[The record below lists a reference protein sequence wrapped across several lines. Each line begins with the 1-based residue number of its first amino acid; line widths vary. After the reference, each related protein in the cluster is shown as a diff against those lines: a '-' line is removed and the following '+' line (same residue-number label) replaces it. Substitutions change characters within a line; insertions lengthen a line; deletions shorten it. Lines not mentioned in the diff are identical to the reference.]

1 MKSSLQTNLMLV
13 PAVVGTLL
21 LWTCPP
27 SRSQT
32 SAAPRQNGSTSRG
45 QTTQDY
51 NRRLEELH
59 ESLAAHTAE
68 GDVEEYRIGA
78 QDFLE
83 IKVFEAPEMD
93 RSLRVAAN
101 GEISLPLVGG
111 VQAAGLTARELEQS
125 LQDRLREYIKD
136 PHVGVLVSSV
146 ESHPISV
153 LGEVNKPGVFEV
165 REPKSLLEMLS
176 LAQGLAQD
184 AGDEVLVM
192 RGAGLD
198 VGVART
204 DGSRQTHTGADPA
217 LVESQHPKD
226 AADANS
232 SPAGSQTV
240 QVNLKDLLDSADP
253 RFNVPVYPG
262 DVVKVTRAG
271 IVYVVGGV
279 KRPGGFVMKNNQKM
293 SVLQALALAEGLTA
307 TSAQSHARIIRM
319 QARTGQRAEISIDM
333 GKILAGKAPDVT
345 LQPSDIVFIP
355 NSPAKSA
362 LYRATETAI
371 ATASGVVIFHP

>member
-13 PAVVGTLL
+13 PAVVGALL

-83 IKVFEAPEMD
+83 IKVFEAPEMN

-307 TSAQSHARIIRM
+307 TSAQS
-319 QARTGQRAEISIDM
+319 
-333 GKILAGKAPDVT
+333 
-345 LQPSDIVFIP
+345 
-355 NSPAKSA
+355 
-362 LYRATETAI
+362 
-371 ATASGVVIFHP
+371 

>member
-1 MKSSLQTNLMLV
+1 MLV
-13 PAVVGTLL
+13 PAIVGALL
-21 LWTCPP
+21 LLTCPP
-27 SRSQT
+27 ARSQS
-32 SAAPRQNGSTSRG
+32 SAASRQNGSQFRG
-45 QTTQDY
+45 QTAQDY

-59 ESLAAHTAE
+59 ESLASHTVE
-68 GDVEEYRIGA
+68 TDVEEYRIGA
-78 QDFLE
+78 QDSLE
-83 IKVFEAPEMD
+83 IKVFEAPELN
-93 RSLRVAAN
+93 RSLRVAAS

-111 VQAAGLTARELEQS
+111 VQAAGLTARELETS

-176 LAQGLAQD
+176 RAQGLAED

-192 RGAGLD
+192 RGVGLNA
-198 VGVART
+198 GVART
-204 DGSRQTHTGADPA
+204 NGSRRTQTDGALAPAESQRPKDTAGAD
-217 LVESQHPKD
+217 SG
-226 AADANS
+226 S
-232 SPAGSQTV
+232 AGSQTV

-279 KRPGGFVMKNNQKM
+279 KRPGGFVMKNNEKM
-293 SVLQALALAEGLTA
+293 SVLQAIAMAEGLTA
-307 TSAQSHARIIRM
+307 TSAQNRARVIRT
-319 QARTGQRAEISIDM
+319 QASDGQRLEIPLDL
-333 GKILAGKAPDVT
+333 GKILAGKAQDVT

-355 NSPAKSA
+355 NSPGKSA
-362 LYRATETAI
+362 LYKGTEAVV
-371 ATASGVVIFHP
+371 ATASGLVIFHP